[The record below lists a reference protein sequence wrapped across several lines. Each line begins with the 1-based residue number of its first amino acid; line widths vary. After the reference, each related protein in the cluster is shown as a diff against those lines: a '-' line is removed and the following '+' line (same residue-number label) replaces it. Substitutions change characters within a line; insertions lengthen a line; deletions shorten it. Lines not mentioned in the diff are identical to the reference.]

1 MKKNSTEA
9 IPLILNFCQ
18 WLKEQQKSPSTITTY
33 KRELKKFQEWLQEN
47 QCDIS
52 YLNKDDIQNYIM
64 FLEMQQKSTVT
75 IDKTVGA
82 IRTFAKFL
90 EKPELIFGIKLKP
103 VEKKEDIETLSCEEY
118 TVLLKQ
124 VKEDG
129 NFRDIAIVYTLLHT
143 GIRVSELCRLN
154 RSHIDFS
161 KNELTVP
168 RNDEKRIIPLSND
181 VRAHL
186 ENYLQSHQADALFI
200 TKSGSP
206 ITERAVQYML
216 KKYDVNPNKLRHTF
230 CQTLVDS
237 NVDLGIVSKLAGH
250 KDINVTK
257 RYVKSQLHHSK
268 LDEVI
273 NHAFINT
280 MIQ

>member
-18 WLKEQQKSPSTITTY
+18 WLKEQQKSPSTISTY
-33 KRELKKFQEWLQEN
+33 KRELEKFHEWLQEN

-52 YLNKDDIQNYIM
+52 DLNKNDIQNYIM
-64 FLEMQQKSTVT
+64 FLEQQQKSTVT
-75 IDKTVGA
+75 IDKTMGA

-103 VEKKEDIETLSCEEY
+103 VEKKEEIETLSCEEY
-118 TVLLKQ
+118 TVLLNQ

-129 NFRDIAIVYTLLHT
+129 NLRDIAIVYILLHT
-143 GIRVSELCRLN
+143 GIRVSELCRLD
-154 RSHIDFS
+154 RSHVDFAKS
-161 KNELTVP
+161 ELTVP
-168 RNDEKRIIPLSND
+168 GNKEKRIIPLSYD
-181 VRAHL
+181 AHVHL
-186 ENYLQSHQADALFI
+186 ENYLQSHQEKALFI
-200 TKSGSP
+200 TKSGDP
-206 ITERAVQYML
+206 ITERSVQYML
-216 KKYDVNPNKLRHTF
+216 KKYEVNQNKLRHTF

-257 RYVKSQLHHSK
+257 RYVKSQLNHSR
-268 LDEVI
+268 LNEVI